1 MIVADFRSIMKKL
14 FLMGAVASLGLLASC
29 SSDDDLSTGGNGK
42 DGLQQI
48 KIGMGVQANVATRG
62 TGTVGAVGAENN
74 TWAKQTVNV
83 YMLNKGTLDLAKF
96 GEDPIY
102 ENTVLTTPAD
112 NASGIATELVEGVPQ
127 YKYYPTTKTAFD
139 FWGYRLDDA
148 DATTAADQE
157 GSATAAAIKSNKFVP
172 YTSGDSL
179 LIGFNIDGT
188 QDIMAGKAV
197 PTEEE
202 IAKCGGEDNIYSAFA
217 ARRDV
222 QPNIKFEHLLSRLNF
237 QVLAGAES
245 TTDANTGVK
254 VTGITVK
261 SKATGKLVIA
271 YKGAETTF
279 ANVSDQLIVDKYAD
293 EVKEAALYKDLVVKQ
308 RAASSTSLT
317 DNLVDLDPV
326 TPKWNNGMAMAT
338 QVGEAL
344 LAIPADKYEITIN
357 LKQKVQ
363 VKGDKGHPTDPDDF
377 QEKEY
382 TYTAD
387 LKNTVNPEKGF
398 EPGYSYNVT
407 ITVYGLS
414 EIQITTTLIPWK
426 DGGNIEMN
434 PEDETFGATTTNNAY
449 EWAEIADPTT
459 TGATVEPT
467 TYATVEAL
475 KAAVAANASN
485 SGKIYKVGSTETD
498 WTYYQCKVKV
508 VTPAPTVKYEFDTYE
523 FQEGDVVEA
532 GEFADLDAL
541 KDAVTADDTTEGKIY
556 KVGTSEPYSYYKV
569 TKHVTGA

>member
-1 MIVADFRSIMKKL
+1 
-14 FLMGAVASLGLLASC
+14 MGAVASLGLLASC

-83 YMLNKGTLDLAKF
+83 YMLNKGTLDVAMF
-96 GEDPIY
+96 GTDPIY
-102 ENTVLTTPAD
+102 ENTVLTTPTD
-112 NASGIATELVEGVPQ
+112 NASGIASELDEHGVAQ

-148 DATTAADQE
+148 DVTAAGDQD
-157 GSATAAAIKSNKFVP
+157 GSATAAAIKSGKFVP
-172 YTSGDSL
+172 YTSEDSL
-179 LIGFNIDGT
+179 LIGFQIDGT

-202 IAKCGGEDNIYSAFA
+202 MNKCGGEENIYSAFA

-271 YKGAETTF
+271 YKGAAAFE
-279 ANVSDQLIVDKYAD
+279 NVSDQLIVDKY
-293 EVKEAALYKDLVVKQ
+293 ENPETEAALYKDLVVKQ
-308 RAASSTSLT
+308 RTDGAPLT

-326 TPKWNNGMAMAT
+326 TPKWNNGMALAT

-344 LAIPADKYEITIN
+344 LAIPADKYDITIN
-357 LKQKVQ
+357 LQQKVQ
-363 VKGDKGHPTDPDDF
+363 VKGDKNSPVDPDDF
-377 QEKEY
+377 QTKDY
-382 TYTAD
+382 TYTAE
-387 LKNTVNPEKGF
+387 LKNTVNPDKGF

-414 EIQITTTLIPWK
+414 EIKITTTLIPWK

-449 EWAEIADPTT
+449 EWALLDAEP

-485 SGKIYKVGSTETD
+485 SGKIYKVGTTETS
-498 WTYYQCKVKV
+498 WTYYQCKVKTT
-508 VTPAPTVKYEFDTYE
+508 TPAPTVTFEFDTYT
-523 FQEGDVVEA
+523 FQEGVDTAEEPA
-532 GEFADLDAL
+532 YDTLELL
-541 KDAVTADDTTEGKIY
+541 KAAVTADDSTEGKIY
-556 KVGTSEPYSYYKV
+556 KVGSSEPYTYYKV
-569 TKHVTGA
+569 TKHTSGE

>member
-1 MIVADFRSIMKKL
+1 MKKL

-74 TWAKQTVNV
+74 KWAKQTVNV

-96 GEDPIY
+96 GDDPIY
-102 ENTVLTTPAD
+102 DNTVLTTPAD
-112 NASGIATELVEGVPQ
+112 NASGIASELDEHGVAQ

-148 DATTAADQE
+148 NKATGIEDQAGTDSKVAVTSGE
-157 GSATAAAIKSNKFVP
+157 FVP
-172 YTSGDSL
+172 YISGDSL

-202 IAKCGGEDNIYSAFA
+202 INKCGGEENIYSAFA
-217 ARRDV
+217 ARREV

-245 TTDANTGVK
+245 TTDDNTGVK

-271 YKGAETTF
+271 YQGEATTF
-279 ANVSDQLIVDKYAD
+279 ANVSDQLIVDKDAD
-293 EVKEAALYKDLVVKQ
+293 AEKDAALLKELKVMQ
-308 RAASSTSLT
+308 RDASSTSLT
-317 DNLVDLDPV
+317 DNLVDLQPV
-326 TPKWNNGMAMAT
+326 TPKWNNGMALAT

-344 LAIPADKYEITIN
+344 LAIPANEYEITIN
-357 LKQKVQ
+357 LQQKVQ
-363 VKGDKGHPTDPDDF
+363 VKGDKSSPVDPDDF
-377 QEKEY
+377 KTKDY

-387 LKNTVNPEKGF
+387 LKNTVNPDKGF

-414 EIQITTTLIPWK
+414 EIKITTTLIPWK

-434 PEDETFGATTTNNAY
+434 PEDETFGATTANNAY
-449 EWAEIADPTT
+449 EWVALEGDPTL
-459 TGATVEPT
+459 TGATAETT
-467 TYATVEAL
+467 TYESLEAL

-485 SGKIYKVGSTETD
+485 SGKIYKVGSTETG

-508 VTPAPTVKYEFDTYE
+508 TTPAPTVKYEFDTYE

-541 KDAVTADDTTEGKIY
+541 KAAVTASETTEGKIY
-556 KVGTSEPYSYYKV
+556 KVGTSEPYTYYKV
-569 TKHVTGA
+569 TKHTSGE

>member
-1 MIVADFRSIMKKL
+1 
-14 FLMGAVASLGLLASC
+14 MGAVASLGLLASC

-62 TGTVGAVGAENN
+62 TGTVGAVGEKEN
-74 TWAKQTVNV
+74 TWANQTVNV
-83 YMLNKGTLDLAKF
+83 YMLNKGTLELAMF
-96 GEDPIY
+96 GDDPIY

-112 NASGIATELVEGVPQ
+112 NDSGIATELVDGAPQ

-148 DATTAADQE
+148 NDTIATDQD
-157 GSATAAAIKSNKFVP
+157 GSATAAAIKNNKFVP

-179 LIGFNIDGT
+179 LIGFKIDGT

-202 IAKCGGEDNIYSAFA
+202 ITKCGGEANIYSAFA

-237 QVLAGAES
+237 QVLDGKKTE
-245 TTDANTGVK
+245 TTDPDKAVK

-271 YKGAETTF
+271 YQGAETTF
-279 ANVSDQLIVDKYAD
+279 ENVSDQLIVDKDAD
-293 EVKEAALYKDLVVKQ
+293 SEKDAALLKELKVKQ
-308 RAASSTSLT
+308 RADRAPLT
-317 DNLVDLDPV
+317 QNLEDLAPV
-326 TPKWNNGMAMAT
+326 TPKWNNGMALAT

-344 LAIPADKYEITIN
+344 LAIPADKYDITIN
-357 LKQKVQ
+357 LQQKVQ
-363 VKGDKGHPTDPDDF
+363 VKGDKNSPVDPDDF
-377 QEKEY
+377 QTKDY
-382 TYTAD
+382 TYTAE
-387 LKNTVNPEKGF
+387 LKNTVNPDKGF

-414 EIQITTTLIPWK
+414 EIKITTTLIPWK

-449 EWAEIADPTT
+449 EWVALEGDPTL
-459 TGATVEPT
+459 TGATAETT
-467 TYATVEAL
+467 TYESLEAL

-485 SGKIYKVGSTETD
+485 SGKIYKVGSTETG
-498 WTYYQCKVKV
+498 WTYYQCKVKA
-508 VTPAPTVKYEFDTYE
+508 TTPAPAPTVTYEFDTYT
-523 FQEGDVVEA
+523 FQEGVDTAEEPA
-532 GEFADLDAL
+532 YDTLELL
-541 KDAVTADDTTEGKIY
+541 KAAVTADATTEGKIY
-556 KVGTSEPYSYYKV
+556 KVGTSDPYTYYKV
-569 TKHVTGA
+569 TKHTSGE

>member
-1 MIVADFRSIMKKL
+1 
-14 FLMGAVASLGLLASC
+14 MGAVASLGLLASC

-74 TWAKQTVNV
+74 KWANQTVNV
-83 YMLNKGTLDLAKF
+83 YMLNKGTLDLAMF
-96 GEDPIY
+96 GAEPIY
-102 ENTVLTTPAD
+102 KNTVLTTPAD
-112 NASGIATELVEGVPQ
+112 NASGIASELDEHGVAQ

-148 DATTAADQE
+148 NDTTATDQE
-157 GSATAAAIKSNKFVP
+157 GSATAAAIENNKFVP
-172 YTSGDSL
+172 YLSGDSL
-179 LIGFNIDGT
+179 LIGFKIDGT

-202 IAKCGGEDNIYSAFA
+202 IAKCGGVHNIYSAFA
-217 ARRDV
+217 ARREV

-237 QVLAGAES
+237 QVLDGKKTEP
-245 TTDANTGVK
+245 TDEDKAVK

-279 ANVSDQLIVDKYAD
+279 ENVSDQLIVDKDAD
-293 EVKEAALYKDLVVKQ
+293 SKKDAALLKELKVMK
-308 RAASSTSLT
+308 RADGAALT
-317 DNLVDLDPV
+317 DKLVDLTPV
-326 TPKWNNGMAMAT
+326 TPKWNNGMALAT

-344 LAIPADKYEITIN
+344 LAIPADKYDITIN
-357 LKQKVQ
+357 LQQKVQ
-363 VKGDKGHPTDPDDF
+363 VKGDKNSPIDPDDF
-377 QEKEY
+377 QIKDY
-382 TYTAD
+382 TYTAE
-387 LKNTVNPEKGF
+387 LTNTVNPGQGF
-398 EPGYSYNVT
+398 KPGYSYNVT

-434 PEDETFGATTTNNAY
+434 PEDETFGETTANNAY
-449 EWAEIADPTT
+449 EWAEIADPTGT
-459 TGATVEPT
+459 LGVQVEKT
-467 TYATVEAL
+467 TYATVEDL

-485 SGKIYKVGSTETD
+485 SGKIYKVGSEGS
-498 WTYYQCKVKV
+498 WKYYQCKVQV
-508 VTPAPTVKYEFDTYE
+508 VTPAPTPTVTFELTDYTAS
-523 FQEGDVVEA
+523 FQEA
-532 GEFADLDAL
+532 
-541 KDAVTADDTTEGKIY
+541 DAVAGQYADFTELENAGVATAENEGNIY
-556 KVGTSEPYSYYKV
+556 QVGTSAPYTYYRV
-569 TKHVTGA
+569 TKHTSGE

>member
-1 MIVADFRSIMKKL
+1 
-14 FLMGAVASLGLLASC
+14 MGAVASLGLLASC

-62 TGTVGAVGAENN
+62 TGTVGAVGEKEN
-74 TWAKQTVNV
+74 TWANQTVNV
-83 YMLNKGTLDLAKF
+83 YMLNKGTLELAKF

-102 ENTVLTTPAD
+102 NNTVLTTPD
-112 NASGIATELVEGVPQ
+112 GNASGIATELDKDGVAQ

-148 DATTAADQE
+148 NDTTATDQD
-157 GSATAAAIKSNKFVP
+157 GSATAAAIKNNKFVP

-179 LIGFNIDGT
+179 LIGFKIDGT

-197 PTEEE
+197 PTEDE
-202 IAKCGGEDNIYSAFA
+202 IIKCGGKDNIYSAFA

-237 QVLAGAES
+237 QVLDGKKTE
-245 TTDANTGVK
+245 TTDKDKAVK

-271 YKGAETTF
+271 YQGEVTTF
-279 ANVSDQLIVDKYAD
+279 ANVSDQLIVDKDAD
-293 EVKEAALYKDLVVKQ
+293 SEKDAALLKELKVMQ
-308 RAASSTSLT
+308 RDGSNLNA
-317 DNLVDLDPV
+317 NLVALQPV

-344 LAIPADKYEITIN
+344 LAIPAKKYEITIN
-357 LKQKVQ
+357 LEQKVQ
-363 VKGDKGHPTDPDDF
+363 VKGDKDHPTPDDY
-377 QEKEY
+377 QIKKY

-387 LKNTVNPEKGF
+387 LKNTVNQEKGF

-414 EIQITTTLIPWK
+414 EIVITTTLIPWK

-434 PEDETFGATTTNNAY
+434 PEDETFGETTTNNAY
-449 EWAEIADPTT
+449 EWVKLEGDPTL
-459 TGATVEPT
+459 TGATAETT
-467 TYATVEAL
+467 TYESFEAL
-475 KAAVAANASN
+475 NAAVAANASN
-485 SGKIYKVGSTETD
+485 SGKIYMVGTGEPYE
-498 WTYYQCKVKV
+498 YYQCKVKV
-508 VTPAPTVKYEFDTYE
+508 VTPAPTPTVTYE
-523 FQEGDVVEA
+523 LTDYTASYNEEDIAGTYTNISELEEA
-532 GEFADLDAL
+532 GVAKEENVD
-541 KDAVTADDTTEGKIY
+541 KIY
-556 KVGTSEPYSYYKV
+556 KVGTEESGYTYFKV
-569 TKHVTGA
+569 TKHTSGE

>member
-1 MIVADFRSIMKKL
+1 MKKL

-96 GEDPIY
+96 GDDPIY

-112 NASGIATELVEGVPQ
+112 NASGIASELVGGVPQ

-148 DATTAADQE
+148 DVTAAGDQD
-157 GSATAAAIKSNKFVP
+157 GSATAAAIKSGKFVP
-172 YTSGDSL
+172 YTSEDSL
-179 LIGFNIDGT
+179 LIGFQIDGT

-202 IAKCGGEDNIYSAFA
+202 MNKCGGEENIYSAFA

-271 YKGAETTF
+271 YKGAAAFE
-279 ANVSDQLIVDKYAD
+279 NVSDQLIVDKY
-293 EVKEAALYKDLVVKQ
+293 ENPETEAALYKDLVVKQ
-308 RAASSTSLT
+308 RTDGAPLT

-326 TPKWNNGMAMAT
+326 TPKWNNGMALAT

-344 LAIPADKYEITIN
+344 LAIPADKYDITIN
-357 LKQKVQ
+357 LQQKVQ
-363 VKGDKGHPTDPDDF
+363 VKGDKNSPVDPDDF
-377 QEKEY
+377 QTKDY
-382 TYTAD
+382 TYTAE
-387 LKNTVNPEKGF
+387 LKNTVNPDKGF

-414 EIQITTTLIPWK
+414 EIKITTTLIPWK

-449 EWAEIADPTT
+449 EWALLDAEP

-485 SGKIYKVGSTETD
+485 SGKIYKVGTTETS
-498 WTYYQCKVKV
+498 WTYYQCKVKTT
-508 VTPAPTVKYEFDTYE
+508 TPAPTVTFEFDTYT
-523 FQEGDVVEA
+523 FQEGVDTAEEPA
-532 GEFADLDAL
+532 YDTLELL
-541 KDAVTADDTTEGKIY
+541 KAAVTADDSTEGKIY
-556 KVGTSEPYSYYKV
+556 KVGTSEPYTYYKV
-569 TKHVTGA
+569 TKHTSGE

>member
-1 MIVADFRSIMKKL
+1 MKKL

-74 TWAKQTVNV
+74 TWAKQAVNV

-112 NASGIATELVEGVPQ
+112 NASGIASELDENGVAQ
-127 YKYYPTTKTAFD
+127 YKYYPTTNTAFD

-148 DATTAADQE
+148 NKATGIEDQE
-157 GSATAAAIKSNKFVP
+157 GTDSKVAVTSGQFVP

-179 LIGFNIDGT
+179 LIGFKIDGT

-202 IAKCGGEDNIYSAFA
+202 ITKCGGENNIYSAFA
-217 ARRDV
+217 ARREV

-237 QVLAGAES
+237 QVLDGKKTE
-245 TTDANTGVK
+245 TTDPDKAVK

-271 YKGAETTF
+271 YKGAAAFE
-279 ANVSDQLIVDKYAD
+279 NVSDQLIVDKDAD
-293 EVKEAALYKDLVVKQ
+293 TEKDAALLKELKVMQ
-308 RAASSTSLT
+308 RDASSTSLT
-317 DNLVDLDPV
+317 DNLVDLQPV
-326 TPKWNNGMAMAT
+326 TPKWNNGMALAT

-344 LAIPADKYEITIN
+344 LAIPANEYEITIN

-363 VKGDKGHPTDPDDF
+363 VKGDKLNPQEGDF
-377 QEKEY
+377 EEKPY

-414 EIQITTTLIPWK
+414 EIVITTTLTPWK

-434 PEDETFGATTTNNAY
+434 PEDETFGATTANNAY
-449 EWAEIADPTT
+449 EWAALEGDPTT
-459 TGATVEPT
+459 SATVEAT
-467 TYATVEAL
+467 TYESLEAL

-485 SGKIYKVGSTETD
+485 SGKIYKVGSTETG
-498 WTYYQCKVKV
+498 WTYYQCKVKAT
-508 VTPAPTVKYEFDTYE
+508 TPAPTPTVTFEFDTYT
-523 FQEGDVVEA
+523 FQEGVDTAEEPA
-532 GEFADLDAL
+532 YDTLELL
-541 KDAVTADDTTEGKIY
+541 KAAVTPSETTEGKIY

>member
-1 MIVADFRSIMKKL
+1 
-14 FLMGAVASLGLLASC
+14 MGAVASLGLLASC

-62 TGTVGAVGAENN
+62 TGTVGAVGEKEN

-112 NASGIATELVEGVPQ
+112 NASGIATELVENVPQ

-148 DATTAADQE
+148 NDTTAANQE

-179 LIGFNIDGT
+179 LIGFKIDGT

-202 IAKCGGEDNIYSAFA
+202 IAKCGGEENIYSAFA

-237 QVLAGAES
+237 QVLDGKKNE
-245 TTDANTGVK
+245 TTDPDKAVK

-271 YKGAETTF
+271 YQGAETTF
-279 ANVSDQLIVDKYAD
+279 ANVSDQLIVDKDAD
-293 EVKEAALYKDLVVKQ
+293 AEKDAALLKELKVMK
-308 RAASSTSLT
+308 RADAAALT
-317 DNLVDLDPV
+317 DKLVDLTPV
-326 TPKWNNGMAMAT
+326 TPAWNNGMPMAT

-344 LAIPADKYEITIN
+344 LAIPANEYKITIN
-357 LKQKVQ
+357 LEQKVQ
-363 VKGDKGHPTDPDDF
+363 VKGDKSTPQEGDF
-377 QEKEY
+377 EVKPY

-414 EIQITTTLIPWK
+414 EIQITTTLTPWK

-434 PEDETFGATTTNNAY
+434 PEDETFGATTANNAY
-449 EWAEIADPTT
+449 EWAEIADPTGT
-459 TGATVEPT
+459 LGVKVEETP
-467 TYATVEAL
+467 YATVEAL

-485 SGKIYKVGSTETD
+485 SGKIYKVGSDAT
-498 WTYYQCKVKV
+498 WTYYQCKVKAT
-508 VTPAPTVKYEFDTYE
+508 TPAPAPTFTFEEYTLQATDTPETDEFT
-523 FQEGDVVEA
+523 
-532 GEFADLDAL
+532 DLDQLNASG
-541 KDAVTADDTTEGKIY
+541 KNVEENEGKIY
-556 KVGTSEPYSYYKV
+556 KVGTSDPYTYYIVKKQV
-569 TKHVTGA
+569 GA

>member
-1 MIVADFRSIMKKL
+1 MKKL

-42 DGLQQI
+42 DGLQKI

-62 TGTVGAVGAENN
+62 TGTVGAVGEKEN

-83 YMLNKGTLDLAKF
+83 YMLNKGTLDLAMF
-96 GEDPIY
+96 GTTDPKPIY
-102 ENTVLTTPAD
+102 DNTVLTTPAD
-112 NASGIATELVEGVPQ
+112 NASGIASELDENGVAQ
-127 YKYYPTTKTAFD
+127 YKYYPTTNTAFD

-148 DATTAADQE
+148 NKATGIEDQE
-157 GSATAAAIKSNKFVP
+157 GTDSKVAVTSGQFVP

-179 LIGFNIDGT
+179 LIGFKIDGT

-202 IAKCGGEDNIYSAFA
+202 ITKCGGENNIYSAFA
-217 ARRDV
+217 ARREV

-237 QVLAGAES
+237 QVLDGKKTE
-245 TTDANTGVK
+245 TTDPDKAVK

-271 YKGAETTF
+271 YKGEAAFE
-279 ANVSDQLIVDKYAD
+279 NVSDQLIVDKDAD
-293 EVKEAALYKDLVVKQ
+293 TEKDAALLKELEVKQ
-308 RAASSTSLT
+308 RADGAPLT
-317 DNLVDLDPV
+317 QNLEALEPV

-363 VKGDKGHPTDPDDF
+363 VKGDKLNPQEGDF
-377 QEKEY
+377 EEKPY

-414 EIQITTTLIPWK
+414 EIVITTTLTPWK

-434 PEDETFGATTTNNAY
+434 PEDETFGATTANNAY
-449 EWAEIADPTT
+449 EWAEIADPT
-459 TGATVEPT
+459 GATVEPT
-467 TYATVEAL
+467 IEPITYASVEEL

-485 SGKIYKVGSTETD
+485 SGKIYKVGSEGS
-498 WTYYQCKVKV
+498 WKYYQCKVKV
-508 VTPAPTVKYEFDTYE
+508 VTPPAPAATYTFDEYT
-523 FQEGDVVEA
+523 FQEGDAVEA
-532 GEFADLDAL
+532 TYETKGELEA
-541 KDAVTADDTTEGKIY
+541 AVTANADTENKIY
-556 KVGTSEPYSYYKV
+556 KVGTSDPYTYYIVKKQV
-569 TKHVTGA
+569 GA

>member
-1 MIVADFRSIMKKL
+1 
-14 FLMGAVASLGLLASC
+14 MGAVASLGLLASC

-96 GEDPIY
+96 GDDPIY
-102 ENTVLTTPAD
+102 ENTVLTTPTD
-112 NASGIATELVEGVPQ
+112 NASGIATELVGGVAQ

-148 DATTAADQE
+148 DVTAE
-157 GSATAAAIKSNKFVP
+157 GDRDGSETAAAINSGKFVP

-179 LIGFNIDGT
+179 LIGFQIDGT

-202 IAKCGGEDNIYSAFA
+202 MNKCGGEENIYSAFA

-237 QVLAGAES
+237 QVLDGKKTE
-245 TTDANTGVK
+245 TTDPDKAVK

-271 YKGAETTF
+271 YQGEATTF
-279 ANVSDQLIVDKYAD
+279 ENVSDQLIVDKDAD
-293 EVKEAALYKDLVVKQ
+293 EVKDAALLKELEVKQ
-308 RAASSTSLT
+308 RADGAPLT
-317 DNLVDLDPV
+317 QNLEALVPV

-363 VKGDKGHPTDPDDF
+363 VKGDKNSPAEGDF
-377 QEKEY
+377 EEKPY

-387 LKNTVNPEKGF
+387 LKNTVNPDKGF

-449 EWAEIADPTT
+449 EWAEISVPTGTPGVDVET
-459 TGATVEPT
+459 TP
-467 TYATVEAL
+467 YATVEEL

-485 SGKIYKVGSTETD
+485 SGKIYKVGSEGS
-498 WTYYQCKVKV
+498 WTYYQCKVKA
-508 VTPAPTVKYEFDTYE
+508 TTPPAPAATYTFDEYSFQKGDAVEATYE
-523 FQEGDVVEA
+523 TKEELEA
-532 GEFADLDAL
+532 
-541 KDAVTADDTTEGKIY
+541 AVTANADTENKIY
-556 KVGTSEPYSYYKV
+556 KVGTTEPYTYYKV
-569 TKHVTGA
+569 TKHVAGA

>member
-1 MIVADFRSIMKKL
+1 MKKL

-42 DGLQQI
+42 DGLQKI

-62 TGTVGAVGAENN
+62 TGTVGAVGEKGN

-96 GEDPIY
+96 GTDPIY
-102 ENTVLTTPAD
+102 ENAVLTTPD
-112 NASGIATELVEGVPQ
+112 GNASGIATEFDGDGTTPL
-127 YKYYPTTKTAFD
+127 YKYYPTDKNAFD

-148 DATTAADQE
+148 NDTTATDQD
-157 GSATAAAIKSNKFVP
+157 GSATAAAIKNNKFVP

-179 LIGFNIDGT
+179 LIGFKIDGT

-202 IAKCGGEDNIYSAFA
+202 INKCGGETNIYSAYA

-271 YKGAETTF
+271 YKGAAAFE
-279 ANVSDQLIVDKYAD
+279 NVSDQLIVDKDAD
-293 EVKEAALYKDLVVKQ
+293 TEKDAALLKELEVKQ
-308 RAASSTSLT
+308 RADGAPLT
-317 DNLVDLDPV
+317 QNLEALEPV
-326 TPKWNNGMAMAT
+326 TPKWNNGMALAT

-363 VKGDKGHPTDPDDF
+363 VKGDKNHPNEATDF

-382 TYTAD
+382 KYVAG

-434 PEDETFGATTTNNAY
+434 PEDETFGATTANKAY
-449 EWAEIADPTT
+449 EWAALEGEPA
-459 TGATVEPT
+459 GATVEAT
-467 TYATVEAL
+467 TYESLEAL

-485 SGKIYKVGSTETD
+485 SGKIYKVGSD
-498 WTYYQCKVKV
+498 GSWTYYQCKVKA
-508 VTPAPTVKYEFDTYE
+508 TTPAPAPTVTFEFDTYT
-523 FQEGDVVEA
+523 FQEGVDTAEEPA
-532 GEFADLDAL
+532 YDTLELL
-541 KDAVTADDTTEGKIY
+541 KAAVTPSETTEGKIY
-556 KVGTSEPYSYYKV
+556 KVGTAPDFTYYKV
-569 TKHVTGA
+569 TKHTSGE

>member
-1 MIVADFRSIMKKL
+1 MKKL

-74 TWAKQTVNV
+74 KWAKQTVNV

-96 GEDPIY
+96 GDDPIY
-102 ENTVLTTPAD
+102 DNTVLTTPAD
-112 NASGIATELVEGVPQ
+112 NASGIASELDEHGVAQ

-148 DATTAADQE
+148 NKATGIEDQAGTDSKVAVTSGE
-157 GSATAAAIKSNKFVP
+157 FVP
-172 YTSGDSL
+172 YISGDSL
-179 LIGFNIDGT
+179 LIGFKIDGT

-202 IAKCGGEDNIYSAFA
+202 INKCGGEENIYSAFA

-245 TTDANTGVK
+245 TTDDNTGVK

-271 YKGAETTF
+271 YQGEATTF
-279 ANVSDQLIVDKYAD
+279 ANVSDQLIVDKDAD
-293 EVKEAALYKDLVVKQ
+293 AEKDAALLKELKVMQ
-308 RAASSTSLT
+308 RDASSTSLT
-317 DNLVDLDPV
+317 DNLVDLQPV
-326 TPKWNNGMAMAT
+326 TPKWNNGMALAT

-344 LAIPADKYEITIN
+344 LAIPANEYEITIN
-357 LKQKVQ
+357 LQQKVQ
-363 VKGDKGHPTDPDDF
+363 VKGDKSSPVDPDDF
-377 QEKEY
+377 KTKDY

-387 LKNTVNPEKGF
+387 LKNTVNPDKGF

-414 EIQITTTLIPWK
+414 EIKITTTLIPWK

-434 PEDETFGATTTNNAY
+434 PEDETFGATTANNAY
-449 EWAEIADPTT
+449 EWVALEGDPTL
-459 TGATVEPT
+459 TGATAETT
-467 TYATVEAL
+467 TYESLEAL

-485 SGKIYKVGSTETD
+485 SGKIYKVGSTETG

-508 VTPAPTVKYEFDTYE
+508 VTPPAPAATYTFDEYT
-523 FQEGDVVEA
+523 FQEGDAVEA
-532 GEFADLDAL
+532 TYGTKEELEG
-541 KDAVTADDTTEGKIY
+541 AVTANADTENKIY
-556 KVGTSEPYSYYKV
+556 KVGTDPDVKYYKV
-569 TKHVTGA
+569 TKHVAGA

>member
-1 MIVADFRSIMKKL
+1 
-14 FLMGAVASLGLLASC
+14 MGAVASLGLLASC

-74 TWAKQTVNV
+74 KWAGQAVNV

-112 NASGIATELVEGVPQ
+112 NASGIATELVENVPQ

-148 DATTAADQE
+148 DVTAAGNQD
-157 GSATAAAIKSNKFVP
+157 GSATAAAIKDNKFVP

-179 LIGFNIDGT
+179 LIGFQIDGT

-197 PTEEE
+197 PKQEE

-245 TTDANTGVK
+245 TTNTKTGVN

-271 YKGAETTF
+271 YQGEATTF
-279 ANVSDQLIVDKYAD
+279 ENVSDQLIVDKDAD
-293 EVKEAALYKDLVVKQ
+293 AEKDAALLKELKVMQRDGSNLNADLVALK
-308 RAASSTSLT
+308 
-317 DNLVDLDPV
+317 PV
-326 TPKWNNGMAMAT
+326 TPKWNNGMALAT

-357 LKQKVQ
+357 LKQRVQ
-363 VKGDKGHPTDPDDF
+363 VKGDKNSPNEETDF
-377 QEKEY
+377 QDKEY

-414 EIQITTTLIPWK
+414 EIKITTTLIPWK

-434 PEDETFGATTTNNAY
+434 PEDETFGATTANNAY
-449 EWAEIADPTT
+449 EWVKLDSEPA
-459 TGATVEPT
+459 GATFEPT
-467 TYATVEAL
+467 TYATVDDL

-485 SGKIYKVGSTETD
+485 SGKIYKVGTGEPYE
-498 WTYYQCKVKV
+498 YYQCKVKV
-508 VTPAPTVKYEFDTYE
+508 VTPAPTPTVTFELTDYTTSFNEESDAIAGTYTNFSE
-523 FQEGDVVEA
+523 LEEA
-532 GEFADLDAL
+532 GVAKEENVD
-541 KDAVTADDTTEGKIY
+541 KIY
-556 KVGTSEPYSYYKV
+556 KVGTVESGYTYYKV
-569 TKHVTGA
+569 TKKTSGE

>member
-1 MIVADFRSIMKKL
+1 
-14 FLMGAVASLGLLASC
+14 MGAVASLGLLASC

-96 GEDPIY
+96 GEVPIY

-112 NASGIATELVEGVPQ
+112 NASGIASELVGGVPQ

-148 DATTAADQE
+148 NDATGTADQE
-157 GSATAAAIKSNKFVP
+157 GTDSKVAVTSGKYVP

-179 LIGFNIDGT
+179 LIGFKIDGT

-202 IAKCGGEDNIYSAFA
+202 IAKCGGVDNIYSAFA

-271 YKGAETTF
+271 YQGEATTF
-279 ANVSDQLIVDKYAD
+279 ANVSDQLIVDKDAD
-293 EVKEAALYKDLVVKQ
+293 AEKDAALLKELKVMQ
-308 RAASSTSLT
+308 RDASSTSLT
-317 DNLVDLDPV
+317 DNLVDLQPV
-326 TPKWNNGMAMAT
+326 TPKWNNGMALAT

-344 LAIPADKYEITIN
+344 LAIPANEYEITIN
-357 LKQKVQ
+357 LQQKVQ

-377 QEKEY
+377 QTKDY

-387 LKNTVNPEKGF
+387 LKNTVNPDKGF

-434 PEDETFGATTTNNAY
+434 PEDETFGATTANNAY

-459 TGATVEPT
+459 SGATVELT

-485 SGKIYKVGSTETD
+485 SGKIYKVGSD
-498 WTYYQCKVKV
+498 GSWTYYQCKVKV
-508 VTPAPTVKYEFDTYE
+508 VTPPAPAATYTFDEYT
-523 FQEGDVVEA
+523 FQEGDAVEA
-532 GEFADLDAL
+532 TYETKGELEA
-541 KDAVTADDTTEGKIY
+541 AVTANADTENKIY
-556 KVGTSEPYSYYKV
+556 KVGTTEPYTYYKV
-569 TKHVTGA
+569 TKHVAGA

>member
-1 MIVADFRSIMKKL
+1 MKKL

-74 TWAKQTVNV
+74 KWAGQAVNV
-83 YMLNKGTLDLAKF
+83 YMLNKGTLDVAKF
-96 GEDPIY
+96 GEESIY
-102 ENTVLTTPAD
+102 ENTVLTTPD
-112 NASGIATELVEGVPQ
+112 GNASGIATEFDTDGTTPL

-148 DATTAADQE
+148 NITAAEDKE
-157 GSATAAAIKSNKFVP
+157 GSENAAAIKNNRFVP
-172 YTSGDSL
+172 YISGDSL

-197 PTEEE
+197 PKEEE
-202 IAKCGGEDNIYSAFA
+202 ITKCGGKDNIYSAFA

-237 QVLAGAES
+237 QVLDGKKTE
-245 TTDANTGVK
+245 TTDPDKAVQ

-279 ANVSDQLIVDKYAD
+279 ENVSDQLIVDKDAD
-293 EVKEAALYKDLVVKQ
+293 SEKDAALLKELKVMK
-308 RAASSTSLT
+308 RADGAALT
-317 DNLVDLDPV
+317 DKLVDLTPV

-363 VKGDKGHPTDPDDF
+363 VKGDKGTPQEGDF
-377 QEKEY
+377 EEKEY
-382 TYTAD
+382 TYEAD

-434 PEDETFGATTTNNAY
+434 PEDETFGEPTANNAY
-449 EWAEIADPTT
+449 EWAEIADPTGT
-459 TGATVEPT
+459 PSVKVEET
-467 TYATVEAL
+467 KYATVDDL

-485 SGKIYKVGSTETD
+485 SGKIYKVGSEGS
-498 WTYYQCKVKV
+498 WKYYQCKVKV
-508 VTPAPTVKYEFDTYE
+508 VTPAPTPTVTFELTDYTSSYNEESDVIAGTYE
-523 FQEGDVVEA
+523 NLTKLEEA
-532 GEFADLDAL
+532 GVAKEEN
-541 KDAVTADDTTEGKIY
+541 EGKIY
-556 KVGTSEPYSYYKV
+556 KVGTEESGYTYFKV
-569 TKHVTGA
+569 TKHTSGE

>member
-1 MIVADFRSIMKKL
+1 MKKL

-112 NASGIATELVEGVPQ
+112 NASGIASELVGGVPQ
-127 YKYYPTTKTAFD
+127 YKYYPTTNTAFD

-148 DATTAADQE
+148 NKATGIEDQE
-157 GSATAAAIKSNKFVP
+157 GTDSKVAVTSGQFVP

-179 LIGFNIDGT
+179 LIGFKIDGT
-188 QDIMAGKAV
+188 QDIMAGKAI

-202 IAKCGGEDNIYSAFA
+202 ITKCGGENNIYSAFA
-217 ARRDV
+217 ARREV

-237 QVLAGAES
+237 QVLDGKKTE
-245 TTDANTGVK
+245 TTDPDKAVK

-271 YKGAETTF
+271 YKGAAAFE
-279 ANVSDQLIVDKYAD
+279 NVSDQLIVDKDAD
-293 EVKEAALYKDLVVKQ
+293 TEKDAALLKELKVMQ
-308 RAASSTSLT
+308 RDASSTSLT
-317 DNLVDLDPV
+317 DNLVDLQPV
-326 TPKWNNGMAMAT
+326 TPKWNNGMALAT

-344 LAIPADKYEITIN
+344 LAIPANEYEITIN

-363 VKGDKGHPTDPDDF
+363 VKGDKLNPQEGDF
-377 QEKEY
+377 EEKPY

-414 EIQITTTLIPWK
+414 EIVITTTLTPWK

-434 PEDETFGATTTNNAY
+434 PEDETFGATTANNAY
-449 EWAEIADPTT
+449 EWAALEGDPTT
-459 TGATVEPT
+459 SATVEAT
-467 TYATVEAL
+467 TYESLEAL

-485 SGKIYKVGSTETD
+485 SGKIYKVGSTETG

-508 VTPAPTVKYEFDTYE
+508 TTPAPTVIYEFDTYE

-541 KDAVTADDTTEGKIY
+541 KAAVTASETTEGKIY

>member
-1 MIVADFRSIMKKL
+1 
-14 FLMGAVASLGLLASC
+14 MGAVASLGLLASC

-74 TWAKQTVNV
+74 KWAGQAVNV

-102 ENTVLTTPAD
+102 ENTVLTTPTGND
-112 NASGIATELVEGVPQ
+112 SGIATEFVNEVPQ

-148 DATTAADQE
+148 NDTTATDQE
-157 GSATAAAIKSNKFVP
+157 GSATAAAIENNEFVP
-172 YTSGDSL
+172 YISGDSL
-179 LIGFNIDGT
+179 LIGFKIDGT

-202 IAKCGGEDNIYSAFA
+202 ITKCEGEDNIYSAFA

-237 QVLAGAES
+237 QVLDGKKIE
-245 TTDANTGVK
+245 TTDPDKAVK

-271 YKGAETTF
+271 YQGEATTF
-279 ANVSDQLIVDKYAD
+279 ANVSDQLIVDKDAD
-293 EVKEAALYKDLVVKQ
+293 SEKDAALLKELKVMQRNGSNLNADLVALQ
-308 RAASSTSLT
+308 
-317 DNLVDLDPV
+317 PV
-326 TPKWNNGMAMAT
+326 TPKWNNGTAMAT

-344 LAIPADKYEITIN
+344 LAIPAKKYEITIN
-357 LKQKVQ
+357 LEQNVQ
-363 VKGDKGHPTDPDDF
+363 VTGDKDHPTPDDY
-377 QEKEY
+377 QIKKY

-414 EIQITTTLIPWK
+414 EIVITTTLIPWK

-434 PEDETFGATTTNNAY
+434 PEDETFGATTANNTY
-449 EWAEIADPTT
+449 EWVKLEGDPTL
-459 TGATVEPT
+459 TGATAEKT
-467 TYATVEAL
+467 TYESFEAL

-485 SGKIYKVGSTETD
+485 SGKIYKVGTGDPYE
-498 WTYYQCKVKV
+498 YYQCKVKV
-508 VTPAPTVKYEFDTYE
+508 VTPAPTPTVTFELTDYTSSYNEEDIAGTYPDLPKLE
-523 FQEGDVVEA
+523 EA
-532 GEFADLDAL
+532 GVA
-541 KDAVTADDTTEGKIY
+541 TAENEGKIY
-556 KVGTSEPYSYYKV
+556 KVGSEESGYTYFKV
-569 TKHVTGA
+569 TKHTSGE

>member
-1 MIVADFRSIMKKL
+1 MKKL
-14 FLMGAVASLGLLASC
+14 FLMRAVASLGLLASC

-42 DGLQQI
+42 DGLQKI

-62 TGTVGAVGAENN
+62 TGTVGAVGEKEN

-112 NASGIATELVEGVPQ
+112 NASGIATELVGGVAQ

-148 DATTAADQE
+148 DVTAAAEQE
-157 GSATAAAIKSNKFVP
+157 GSENAAAIKGNKFVP

-217 ARRDV
+217 ARREV

-237 QVLAGAES
+237 QVLDGKKTE
-245 TTDANTGVK
+245 TTDPDKAVK

-271 YKGAETTF
+271 YKGAAAFE
-279 ANVSDQLIVDKYAD
+279 NVSDQLIVDKDAD
-293 EVKEAALYKDLVVKQ
+293 TEKDAALLKELEVKQ
-308 RAASSTSLT
+308 RADGAPLT
-317 DNLVDLDPV
+317 QNLEALEPV
-326 TPKWNNGMAMAT
+326 TPAWNNGMAMAT

-363 VKGDKGHPTDPDDF
+363 VKGDKLNPQDGDF
-377 QEKEY
+377 EEKPY

-414 EIQITTTLIPWK
+414 EIVITTTLTPWK

-434 PEDETFGATTTNNAY
+434 PEDETFGATTANKAY
-449 EWAEIADPTT
+449 EWAEIADPSSTP
-459 TGATVEPT
+459 GVKVEET
-467 TYATVEAL
+467 TYATVDDL

-485 SGKIYKVGSTETD
+485 SGKIYKVGSD
-498 WTYYQCKVKV
+498 GSWTYYQCKVKAT
-508 VTPAPTVKYEFDTYE
+508 TPAPTPTVTFEFDTYT
-523 FQEGDVVEA
+523 FQEGVDTAEEPA
-532 GEFADLDAL
+532 YDTLELL
-541 KDAVTADDTTEGKIY
+541 KAAVTPSETTEGKIY
-556 KVGTSEPYSYYKV
+556 KVGTAPDFTYYKV
-569 TKHVTGA
+569 TKHTSGE

>member
-1 MIVADFRSIMKKL
+1 
-14 FLMGAVASLGLLASC
+14 MGAVASLGLLASC

-74 TWAKQTVNV
+74 KWAGQAVNV

-102 ENTVLTTPAD
+102 ENTVLTTPTD
-112 NASGIATELVEGVPQ
+112 NASGIATEFVNNVPQ

-148 DATTAADQE
+148 IDTTATNQE
-157 GSATAAAIKSNKFVP
+157 GSATAAAIENNKFVP
-172 YTSGDSL
+172 YRSGDSL
-179 LIGFNIDGT
+179 LIGFKIDGT

-197 PTEEE
+197 PTEED
-202 IAKCGGEDNIYSAFA
+202 IKNCGGENNIYSAFA

-237 QVLAGAES
+237 QVLDGKKTETKDPDKA
-245 TTDANTGVK
+245 VQ

-271 YKGAETTF
+271 YMGAAAF
-279 ANVSDQLIVDKYAD
+279 KNVSDQLIVDSDAVAEKDSALL
-293 EVKEAALYKDLVVKQ
+293 KELKVMQ
-308 RAASSTSLT
+308 RASASSPLT
-317 DNLVDLDPV
+317 EKLVELQPV

-357 LKQKVQ
+357 LEQKVQ
-363 VKGDKGHPTDPDDF
+363 VKGDKDHPTPDDY
-377 QEKEY
+377 QPKKY
-382 TYTAD
+382 TYTAE
-387 LKNTVNPEKGF
+387 LKNTVNQEKGF

-414 EIQITTTLIPWK
+414 EIQIKTTLIPWK

-434 PEDETFGATTTNNAY
+434 PEDETFGETTANNAY
-449 EWAEIADPTT
+449 EWAEIADPTST
-459 TGATVEPT
+459 PSVKVEET
-467 TYATVEAL
+467 TYATVDDL

-485 SGKIYKVGSTETD
+485 SGKIYKVGSEGS
-498 WTYYQCKVKV
+498 WTYYQCKVKAT
-508 VTPAPTVKYEFDTYE
+508 TPPAQAATYTFDEYT
-523 FQEGDVVEA
+523 FQEGDAVEA
-532 GEFADLDAL
+532 TYGTKKELEDT
-541 KDAVTADDTTEGKIY
+541 VTANADTENKIY
-556 KVGTSEPYSYYKV
+556 KVGTDPDVKYYKV
-569 TKHVTGA
+569 TKHVAGA

>member
-1 MIVADFRSIMKKL
+1 
-14 FLMGAVASLGLLASC
+14 MGAVASLGLLASC

-83 YMLNKGTLDLAKF
+83 YMLNKGTLDVAMF
-96 GEDPIY
+96 GTDPIY
-102 ENTVLTTPAD
+102 ENTVLTTPTD
-112 NASGIATELVEGVPQ
+112 NASGIASELDEHGVAQ

-148 DATTAADQE
+148 DVTAEGDQD
-157 GSATAAAIKSNKFVP
+157 GSATAAAIKSGKFVP
-172 YTSGDSL
+172 YTSEDSL
-179 LIGFNIDGT
+179 LIGFQIDGT

-202 IAKCGGEDNIYSAFA
+202 MNKCGGEENIYSAFA

-271 YKGAETTF
+271 YKGAAAFE
-279 ANVSDQLIVDKYAD
+279 NVSDQLIVDKY
-293 EVKEAALYKDLVVKQ
+293 EKPETEAALYKDLVVKQ
-308 RAASSTSLT
+308 RTDGAPLT

-326 TPKWNNGMAMAT
+326 TPKWNNGMALAT

-344 LAIPADKYEITIN
+344 LAIPADKYDITIN
-357 LKQKVQ
+357 LQQKVQ
-363 VKGDKGHPTDPDDF
+363 VKGDKNSPVDPDDF
-377 QEKEY
+377 QTKDY
-382 TYTAD
+382 TYTAE
-387 LKNTVNPEKGF
+387 LKNTVNPDKGF

-414 EIQITTTLIPWK
+414 EIKITTTLIPWK

-449 EWAEIADPTT
+449 EWALLEAEP

-467 TYATVEAL
+467 TYATVDDL

-485 SGKIYKVGSTETD
+485 SGKIYKVGSEGS
-498 WTYYQCKVKV
+498 WTYYQCKVKA
-508 VTPAPTVKYEFDTYE
+508 TTPPAPAATYTFDEYS
-523 FQEGDVVEA
+523 FQEGDAVEA
-532 GEFADLDAL
+532 TYETKEELEA
-541 KDAVTADDTTEGKIY
+541 AVTANADTENKIY
-556 KVGTSEPYSYYKV
+556 KVGTTEPYTYYKV
-569 TKHVTGA
+569 TKHVAGA

>member
-1 MIVADFRSIMKKL
+1 MKKL

-74 TWAKQTVNV
+74 KWAGQAVNV

-102 ENTVLTTPAD
+102 ENTVLTTPTD
-112 NASGIATELVEGVPQ
+112 NASGIATEFVNDVPQ

-148 DATTAADQE
+148 NKATGIEDQAGTDSKVAVKNGE
-157 GSATAAAIKSNKFVP
+157 FVP
-172 YTSGDSL
+172 YISRDSL
-179 LIGFNIDGT
+179 LIGFKIDGT

-197 PTEEE
+197 PTEVD
-202 IAKCGGEDNIYSAFA
+202 ITKCGGEDNIYSAFA

-237 QVLAGAES
+237 QVLDGKKTE
-245 TTDANTGVK
+245 TTDEDKAVK

-279 ANVSDQLIVDKYAD
+279 ENVSDQLIVDKDAD
-293 EVKEAALYKDLVVKQ
+293 SEKDAALLKDLKVMQ
-308 RAASSTSLT
+308 RDGS
-317 DNLVDLDPV
+317 NLNADLVALQPV
-326 TPKWNNGMAMAT
+326 TPKWNNGTAMAT

-357 LKQKVQ
+357 LKQRVQ
-363 VKGDKGHPTDPDDF
+363 VKGDKKNPNEETDF
-377 QEKEY
+377 QDKEY

-414 EIQITTTLIPWK
+414 EIVITTTLIPWK

-434 PEDETFGATTTNNAY
+434 PEDETFGETTTNNAY
-449 EWAEIADPTT
+449 EWVKLEGDPTL
-459 TGATVEPT
+459 TGATAET
-467 TYATVEAL
+467 TKYESFEAL

-485 SGKIYKVGSTETD
+485 SGKIYKVGTGDPYE
-498 WTYYQCKVKV
+498 YYQCKVKV
-508 VTPAPTVKYEFDTYE
+508 VTPAPTPTVTFELTDYTSSYNEEDIAGTYTNFSE
-523 FQEGDVVEA
+523 LEEA
-532 GEFADLDAL
+532 GVAKEENVD
-541 KDAVTADDTTEGKIY
+541 KIY
-556 KVGTSEPYSYYKV
+556 KVGTVESGYTYYKV
-569 TKHVTGA
+569 TKKTSGE

>member
-1 MIVADFRSIMKKL
+1 
-14 FLMGAVASLGLLASC
+14 MGAVASLGLLASC

-74 TWAKQTVNV
+74 KWAGQAVNV

-96 GEDPIY
+96 GGDPIY
-102 ENTVLTTPAD
+102 ENTVLTTPTD
-112 NASGIATELVEGVPQ
+112 NASGIATEFVNDVPQ

-148 DATTAADQE
+148 NDTTATNQK
-157 GSATAAAIKSNKFVP
+157 GSATAAAIENNKFVP
-172 YTSGDSL
+172 YTNADSL
-179 LIGFNIDGT
+179 LIGFKIDGT

-202 IAKCGGEDNIYSAFA
+202 ITKCGGEDNIYSAFA

-237 QVLAGAES
+237 QVLDGKKTE
-245 TTDANTGVK
+245 TTDEDKAVK

-279 ANVSDQLIVDKYAD
+279 ANVSDQLIVDKDAD
-293 EVKEAALYKDLVVKQ
+293 SEKDAALLKELKVMQRDGGNLNADLVALQ
-308 RAASSTSLT
+308 
-317 DNLVDLDPV
+317 PV

-344 LAIPADKYEITIN
+344 LAIPAKKYEITIN
-357 LKQKVQ
+357 LKQRVQ
-363 VKGDKGHPTDPDDF
+363 VKGDKNSPNEETDF
-377 QEKEY
+377 QDKEY

-414 EIQITTTLIPWK
+414 EIQIKTTLIPWK

-434 PEDETFGATTTNNAY
+434 PEDETFGETTANNAY
-449 EWAEIADPTT
+449 EWAEIADPTST
-459 TGATVEPT
+459 PSVKVEET
-467 TYATVEAL
+467 TYATVDDL

-485 SGKIYKVGSTETD
+485 SGKIYKVGSEGS
-498 WTYYQCKVKV
+498 WKYYQCKVKA
-508 VTPAPTVKYEFDTYE
+508 TTPPAPAATYTFDEYT
-523 FQEGDVVEA
+523 FQEGDAVEA
-532 GEFADLDAL
+532 TYGTKKELEDT
-541 KDAVTADDTTEGKIY
+541 VTANADTENKIY
-556 KVGTSEPYSYYKV
+556 KVGTDPDVKYYKV
-569 TKHVTGA
+569 TKHVAGA

>member
-1 MIVADFRSIMKKL
+1 
-14 FLMGAVASLGLLASC
+14 MGAVASLGLLASC

-74 TWAKQTVNV
+74 KWAGQAVNV

-102 ENTVLTTPAD
+102 DNTVLTTP
-112 NASGIATELVEGVPQ
+112 NGNVSGIATELVNGVAQ

-148 DATTAADQE
+148 NDTTATDQE
-157 GSATAAAIKSNKFVP
+157 GSATAAAIENNKFVP
-172 YTSGDSL
+172 YISGDSL
-179 LIGFNIDGT
+179 LIGFKIDGT

-197 PTEEE
+197 PTEKE
-202 IAKCGGEDNIYSAFA
+202 IEKCGGEDNIYSAFA
-217 ARRDV
+217 ARREV

-237 QVLAGAES
+237 QVLDGKKTE
-245 TTDANTGVK
+245 TTDPDKAVK

-271 YKGAETTF
+271 YQGEATTF
-279 ANVSDQLIVDKYAD
+279 ANVSDQLIVDKDAD
-293 EVKEAALYKDLVVKQ
+293 SEKDAALLKELKVMQRDGSNLNADLVALQ
-308 RAASSTSLT
+308 
-317 DNLVDLDPV
+317 PV
-326 TPKWNNGMAMAT
+326 TPKWNNGTAMAT

-357 LKQKVQ
+357 LEQEVQ
-363 VKGDKGHPTDPDDF
+363 VTGDKDHPTPGDF
-377 QEKEY
+377 QTKKY
-382 TYTAD
+382 TYNAD
-387 LKNTVNPEKGF
+387 LKNTVNQEKGF

-434 PEDETFGATTTNNAY
+434 PEDETFGEPTTNNTY
-449 EWAEIADPTT
+449 EWAKIADPTGT
-459 TGATVEPT
+459 PSVKVEET
-467 TYATVEAL
+467 KYATVDDL

-485 SGKIYKVGSTETD
+485 SGKIYMVGTGEPYE
-498 WTYYQCKVKV
+498 YYQCKVKV
-508 VTPAPTVKYEFDTYE
+508 VTPAPTPTVTFELTDYTSSYNEESDVIAGTYE
-523 FQEGDVVEA
+523 NLTKLEEA
-532 GEFADLDAL
+532 GVAKEEN
-541 KDAVTADDTTEGKIY
+541 EGKIY
-556 KVGTSEPYSYYKV
+556 KVGTEESGYTYFKV
-569 TKHVTGA
+569 TKHTSGE

>member
-1 MIVADFRSIMKKL
+1 MKKL

-62 TGTVGAVGAENN
+62 TGTVGAVGEKEN

-112 NASGIATELVEGVPQ
+112 NASGIATELVGGVAQ

-148 DATTAADQE
+148 DVTAAEDRD

-179 LIGFNIDGT
+179 LIGFKIDGT

-202 IAKCGGEDNIYSAFA
+202 IAKCGSEDNIYSAFA

-271 YKGAETTF
+271 YKGEAAFE
-279 ANVSDQLIVDKYAD
+279 NVSNQLIVDKYAD
-293 EVKEAALYKDLVVKQ
+293 EVKEATLYKDLVVKQ
-308 RAASSTSLT
+308 RGATAALT
-317 DNLVDLDPV
+317 ENLVDLEPV

-363 VKGDKGHPTDPDDF
+363 VKGDKNHPTDPDDF

-434 PEDETFGATTTNNAY
+434 PEDETFGATTANKAY
-449 EWAEIADPTT
+449 EWAALEGDPTT

-467 TYATVEAL
+467 TYATVEDL

-485 SGKIYKVGSTETD
+485 SGKIYKVGSTETG
-498 WTYYQCKVKV
+498 WTYYQCKVKAT
-508 VTPAPTVKYEFDTYE
+508 TPAPTPTVTFEFDTYT
-523 FQEGDVVEA
+523 FQEGVDTAEEPA
-532 GEFADLDAL
+532 YDTLELL
-541 KDAVTADDTTEGKIY
+541 KAAVTADATTEGKIY
-556 KVGTSEPYSYYKV
+556 KVGTSEPYTYYKV
-569 TKHVTGA
+569 TKHTSGE

>member
-1 MIVADFRSIMKKL
+1 MKKL

-74 TWAKQTVNV
+74 KWANQTVNV

-96 GEDPIY
+96 GEEPIY
-102 ENTVLTTPAD
+102 DNTVLTTPD
-112 NASGIATELVEGVPQ
+112 GNDSGIASELDEHGVAQ

-148 DATTAADQE
+148 DVTAAGDQV
-157 GSATAAAIKSNKFVP
+157 GSATAAAIENNKFVP
-172 YTSGDSL
+172 YLSGDSL
-179 LIGFNIDGT
+179 LIGFKIDGT

-197 PTEEE
+197 PTQED
-202 IAKCGGEDNIYSAFA
+202 ITKCDGEDNIYSAFA

-237 QVLAGAES
+237 QVLDGKKTE
-245 TTDANTGVK
+245 TTDPDKAVK

-271 YKGAETTF
+271 YQGAETTF
-279 ANVSDQLIVDKYAD
+279 ENVSDQLIVDKDAD
-293 EVKEAALYKDLVVKQ
+293 SEKDAALLKELKVKQ
-308 RAASSTSLT
+308 RADRAPLT
-317 DNLVDLDPV
+317 QNLEDLAPV
-326 TPKWNNGMAMAT
+326 TPKWNNGMALAT

-344 LAIPADKYEITIN
+344 LAIPADKYDITIN
-357 LKQKVQ
+357 LQQKVQ
-363 VKGDKGHPTDPDDF
+363 VKGDKNSPIDPDDF
-377 QEKEY
+377 QIKDY
-382 TYTAD
+382 TYTAE
-387 LKNTVNPEKGF
+387 LTNTVNPGQGF

-434 PEDETFGATTTNNAY
+434 PEDETFGETTANNAY
-449 EWAEIADPTT
+449 EWAEIADPTGT
-459 TGATVEPT
+459 LGVQVEKT
-467 TYATVEAL
+467 TYATVEDL

-485 SGKIYKVGSTETD
+485 SGKIYKVGSEGS
-498 WTYYQCKVKV
+498 WKYYQCKVQV
-508 VTPAPTVKYEFDTYE
+508 VTPAPTPTVTFELTDYTAS
-523 FQEGDVVEA
+523 FQEA
-532 GEFADLDAL
+532 
-541 KDAVTADDTTEGKIY
+541 DAVAGQYADFTELENAGVATAENEGNIY
-556 KVGTSEPYSYYKV
+556 QVGTSAPYTYYRV
-569 TKHVTGA
+569 TKHTSGE

>member
-1 MIVADFRSIMKKL
+1 
-14 FLMGAVASLGLLASC
+14 MGAVASLGLLASC

-62 TGTVGAVGAENN
+62 TGTVGAVGEKEN
-74 TWAKQTVNV
+74 TWANQTVNV

-96 GEDPIY
+96 GDDPIY
-102 ENTVLTTPAD
+102 DNTVLTTPAD
-112 NASGIATELVEGVPQ
+112 NASGIATELVEGKAQ

-148 DATTAADQE
+148 NKATGIEDHE
-157 GSATAAAIKSNKFVP
+157 GTDSKVAVTSGEFVP

-179 LIGFNIDGT
+179 LIGFKIDGT

-202 IAKCGGEDNIYSAFA
+202 ITKCGGEDNIYSAFA
-217 ARRDV
+217 ARREV

-245 TTDANTGVK
+245 TTNTKTGVN

-271 YKGAETTF
+271 YQGEATTF
-279 ANVSDQLIVDKYAD
+279 ANVSDQLIVDKDAD
-293 EVKEAALYKDLVVKQ
+293 AEKDAALLKELKVMQRDGSNLNADLVALQ
-308 RAASSTSLT
+308 
-317 DNLVDLDPV
+317 PV
-326 TPKWNNGMAMAT
+326 TPKWNNGMALAT

-357 LKQKVQ
+357 LKQRVQ
-363 VKGDKGHPTDPDDF
+363 VKGDKNSPNEETDF
-377 QEKEY
+377 QDKEY

-414 EIQITTTLIPWK
+414 EIKITTTLIPWK

-434 PEDETFGATTTNNAY
+434 PEDETFGATTANNAY
-449 EWAEIADPTT
+449 EWVKLDSEP
-459 TGATVEPT
+459 TGATFEPT
-467 TYATVEAL
+467 PYATVDDL

-485 SGKIYKVGSTETD
+485 SGKIYKVGTGEPYE
-498 WTYYQCKVKV
+498 YYQCKVKV
-508 VTPAPTVKYEFDTYE
+508 VTPAPTPTVTFELTDYTTSFNEESDAIAGTYTNFSE
-523 FQEGDVVEA
+523 LEEA
-532 GEFADLDAL
+532 GVAKEENVD
-541 KDAVTADDTTEGKIY
+541 KIY
-556 KVGTSEPYSYYKV
+556 KVGTVESGYTYYKV
-569 TKHVTGA
+569 TKKTSGE

>member
-1 MIVADFRSIMKKL
+1 MKKL

-42 DGLQQI
+42 DGLQKI

-62 TGTVGAVGAENN
+62 TGTVGAVGEKEN

-112 NASGIATELVEGVPQ
+112 NASGIATELVGGVAQ

-148 DATTAADQE
+148 DVTAAAEQE
-157 GSATAAAIKSNKFVP
+157 GSENAAAIKGNKFVP

-217 ARRDV
+217 ARREV

-237 QVLAGAES
+237 QVLDGKKTE
-245 TTDANTGVK
+245 TTDPDKAVK

-271 YKGAETTF
+271 YKGAAAFE
-279 ANVSDQLIVDKYAD
+279 NVSDQLIVDKDAD
-293 EVKEAALYKDLVVKQ
+293 TEKDAALLKELEVKQ
-308 RAASSTSLT
+308 RADGAPLT
-317 DNLVDLDPV
+317 QNLEALEPV
-326 TPKWNNGMAMAT
+326 TPAWNNGMALAT

-363 VKGDKGHPTDPDDF
+363 VKGDKNHPNEATDF

-382 TYTAD
+382 KYVAD
-387 LKNTVNPEKGF
+387 LKNTVNPDKGF

-434 PEDETFGATTTNNAY
+434 PEDETFGATTANNAY
-449 EWAEIADPTT
+449 EWAALEGDPTT

-467 TYATVEAL
+467 TYATVEDL

-485 SGKIYKVGSTETD
+485 SGKIYKVGSTETG
-498 WTYYQCKVKV
+498 WTYYQCKVKAT
-508 VTPAPTVKYEFDTYE
+508 TPAPTPTVTFEFDTYT
-523 FQEGDVVEA
+523 FQEGVDTAEEPA
-532 GEFADLDAL
+532 YDTLELL
-541 KDAVTADDTTEGKIY
+541 KAAVTADATTEGKIY
-556 KVGTSEPYSYYKV
+556 KVGTSEPYTYYKV
-569 TKHVTGA
+569 TKHTSGE

>member
-1 MIVADFRSIMKKL
+1 
-14 FLMGAVASLGLLASC
+14 MGAVASLGLLASC

-62 TGTVGAVGAENN
+62 TGTVGAVGEKEN
-74 TWAKQTVNV
+74 TWANQTVNV
-83 YMLNKGTLDLAKF
+83 YMLNKGTLELAKF
-96 GEDPIY
+96 GEDTIY
-102 ENTVLTTPAD
+102 ANTVLTTPD
-112 NASGIATELVEGVPQ
+112 GNDSGIATELVDGKAQ

-148 DATTAADQE
+148 NDATDQE
-157 GSATAAAIKSNKFVP
+157 GSATAAAIENNKFVP
-172 YTSGDSL
+172 YISGDSL
-179 LIGFNIDGT
+179 LIGFKIDGT

-202 IAKCGGEDNIYSAFA
+202 IAKCGGETNIYSAYA

-271 YKGAETTF
+271 YQGEATTF
-279 ANVSDQLIVDKYAD
+279 ANVSDQLIVDKYEDPEA
-293 EVKEAALYKDLVVKQ
+293 EAALYTDLKVKQ
-308 RAASSTSLT
+308 RAKGALLT
-317 DNLVDLDPV
+317 QNLEDLTPV

-344 LAIPADKYEITIN
+344 LAIPADKYKITIN
-357 LKQKVQ
+357 LTQKVQ
-363 VKGDKGHPTDPDDF
+363 VKGDKGTSQEGDF
-377 QEKEY
+377 EEKAY
-382 TYTAD
+382 TYEAD
-387 LKNTVNPEKGF
+387 LTNTVNQGQGF
-398 EPGYSYNVT
+398 KPGYSYNVT

-414 EIQITTTLIPWK
+414 EIKITTTLIPWK

-434 PEDETFGATTTNNAY
+434 PEDETFGETTTNNAY
-449 EWAEIADPTT
+449 EWVKLDSKPA
-459 TGATVEPT
+459 GAIFEETK
-467 TYATVEAL
+467 YATVDDL
-475 KAAVAANASN
+475 KKAVAPNASN
-485 SGKIYKVGSTETD
+485 SGKIYMVGIGEPYD
-498 WTYYQCKVKV
+498 YYQCKVKV
-508 VTPAPTVKYEFDTYE
+508 VTPPAPTPTGTFELTDYTSSYNEESDHTSGEYPTLRE
-523 FQEGDVVEA
+523 LEEA
-532 GEFADLDAL
+532 G
-541 KDAVTADDTTEGKIY
+541 VTTAENEGNIY
-556 KVGTSEPYSYYKV
+556 KVGTSDPYTYYKV
-569 TKHVTGA
+569 TKHTSDE

>member
-1 MIVADFRSIMKKL
+1 
-14 FLMGAVASLGLLASC
+14 MGAVASLGLLASC

-112 NASGIATELVEGVPQ
+112 NASGIASELVGGVPQ

-148 DATTAADQE
+148 NDATGTADQE
-157 GSATAAAIKSNKFVP
+157 GTDSKVAVTSGKYVP

-179 LIGFNIDGT
+179 LIGFKIDGT

-202 IAKCGGEDNIYSAFA
+202 ITKCGGENNIYSAFA

-237 QVLAGAES
+237 QVLDGKKTE
-245 TTDANTGVK
+245 TTDPDKAVK

-271 YKGAETTF
+271 YKGAAAFE
-279 ANVSDQLIVDKYAD
+279 NVSDQLIVDKDAD
-293 EVKEAALYKDLVVKQ
+293 TEKDAALLKELKVMQ
-308 RAASSTSLT
+308 RDASSTSLT
-317 DNLVDLDPV
+317 DNLVDLQPV
-326 TPKWNNGMAMAT
+326 TPKWNNGMALAT

-344 LAIPADKYEITIN
+344 LAIPANEYEITIN

-363 VKGDKGHPTDPDDF
+363 VKGDKLNPQEGDF
-377 QEKEY
+377 EEKPY

-414 EIQITTTLIPWK
+414 EIVITTTLTPWK

-434 PEDETFGATTTNNAY
+434 PEDETFGATTANNAY
-449 EWAEIADPTT
+449 EWAALEGDPTT
-459 TGATVEPT
+459 SATVEAT
-467 TYATVEAL
+467 TYESLEAL

-485 SGKIYKVGSTETD
+485 SGKIYKVGSTETG

-508 VTPAPTVKYEFDTYE
+508 TTPAPTVKYEFDTYE

-541 KDAVTADDTTEGKIY
+541 KAAVTASETTEGKIY

-569 TKHVTGA
+569 TKHTSGE

>member
-1 MIVADFRSIMKKL
+1 
-14 FLMGAVASLGLLASC
+14 MGAVASLGLLASC

-62 TGTVGAVGAENN
+62 TGTVGAVGEKEN

-112 NASGIATELVEGVPQ
+112 NASGIATELVKNVPQ

-148 DATTAADQE
+148 DVTAAEDKE
-157 GSATAAAIKSNKFVP
+157 GSENAAAIKSNKFVP

-197 PTEEE
+197 PKQEE

-237 QVLAGAES
+237 QVLDGKKTE
-245 TTDANTGVK
+245 TTDEDKAVK

-271 YKGAETTF
+271 YQGEATTF
-279 ANVSDQLIVDKYAD
+279 ANVSDQLIVDKDAD
-293 EVKEAALYKDLVVKQ
+293 AEKDAALLKELKVMK
-308 RAASSTSLT
+308 RADGAALT
-317 DNLVDLDPV
+317 DKLVDLTPV

-357 LKQKVQ
+357 LEQKVQ
-363 VKGDKGHPTDPDDF
+363 VKGDKNSPTPDDF
-377 QEKEY
+377 QTKEY
-382 TYTAD
+382 TYNAD

-414 EIQITTTLIPWK
+414 EIQITTTLTPWK

-434 PEDETFGATTTNNAY
+434 PEDETFGATTANNAY
-449 EWAEIADPTT
+449 EWVALEGDPTL
-459 TGATVEPT
+459 TGATAEKT
-467 TYATVEAL
+467 TYESLEAL
-475 KAAVAANASN
+475 QKAVAANASN
-485 SGKIYKVGSTETD
+485 SGKIYKVGSTETG
-498 WTYYQCKVKV
+498 WTYYQCKVKA
-508 VTPAPTVKYEFDTYE
+508 TTPAPAPTVTFEFDTYT
-523 FQEGDVVEA
+523 FQEGVDTAEEPA
-532 GEFADLDAL
+532 YDTIELL
-541 KDAVTADDTTEGKIY
+541 KDAVTPSETTEGKIY
-556 KVGTSEPYSYYKV
+556 KVGTGEPYTYYKV
-569 TKHVTGA
+569 TKHTSGE

>member
-1 MIVADFRSIMKKL
+1 MKKL

-42 DGLQQI
+42 DGLQKI

-62 TGTVGAVGAENN
+62 TGTVGAVGEKEN

-202 IAKCGGEDNIYSAFA
+202 IEKCGGVDNIYSAFA

-222 QPNIKFEHLLSRLNF
+222 QPNIKFDHLLSRLNF

-271 YKGAETTF
+271 YQGAETTF

-317 DNLVDLDPV
+317 DKLVDLEPV

-434 PEDETFGATTTNNAY
+434 PEDETFGATTANKAY
-449 EWAEIADPTT
+449 EWAALAAEPA
-459 TGATVEPT
+459 GATVAT
-467 TYATVEAL
+467 TYESLEAL

-485 SGKIYKVGSTETD
+485 SGKIYKVGSTETG
-498 WTYYQCKVKV
+498 WTYYQCKVKAT
-508 VTPAPTVKYEFDTYE
+508 TPAPTPTVTFEFDTYT
-523 FQEGDVVEA
+523 FQEGVDTAEEPA
-532 GEFADLDAL
+532 YDTLELL
-541 KDAVTADDTTEGKIY
+541 KAAVTADATTEGKIY
-556 KVGTSEPYSYYKV
+556 KVGTSDPYTYYKV
-569 TKHVTGA
+569 TKHTSGE

>member
-1 MIVADFRSIMKKL
+1 
-14 FLMGAVASLGLLASC
+14 MGAVASLGLLASC

-62 TGTVGAVGAENN
+62 TGTVGAVGEKEN
-74 TWAKQTVNV
+74 TWANQTVNV

-112 NASGIATELVEGVPQ
+112 NASGIATEFVEGVAQ

-148 DATTAADQE
+148 NKATGIEEQAGTDSKVAVTNGE
-157 GSATAAAIKSNKFVP
+157 FVP
-172 YTSGDSL
+172 YISSDSL

-197 PTEEE
+197 PTAED
-202 IAKCGGEDNIYSAFA
+202 ITKCGGEDNIYSAFA

-237 QVLAGAES
+237 QVLDGKKTETKDEDKA
-245 TTDANTGVK
+245 VK

-271 YKGAETTF
+271 YKGEAAFE
-279 ANVSDQLIVDKYAD
+279 NVSDQLIVDNDAD
-293 EVKEAALYKDLVVKQ
+293 SVKDAALLKELKVMQRNGSNLNANLEDL
-308 RAASSTSLT
+308 T
-317 DNLVDLDPV
+317 PV

-357 LKQKVQ
+357 LEQKVQ
-363 VKGDKGHPTDPDDF
+363 VKGDKDNPTPDDY
-377 QEKEY
+377 QPKKY

-387 LKNTVNPEKGF
+387 LKNTVNPENGF

-434 PEDETFGATTTNNAY
+434 PEDETFGENTTNNAY
-449 EWAEIADPTT
+449 EWVKLEGDPTL
-459 TGATVEPT
+459 TGATAEKT
-467 TYATVEAL
+467 TYESFEAL

-485 SGKIYKVGSTETD
+485 SGKIYKVGSEGS
-498 WTYYQCKVKV
+498 WTYYQCKVKA
-508 VTPAPTVKYEFDTYE
+508 TTPPAPAATYTFDEYT
-523 FQEGDVVEA
+523 FQEGDAVEA
-532 GEFADLDAL
+532 TYGTKKELEDT
-541 KDAVTADDTTEGKIY
+541 VTANADTENKIY
-556 KVGTSEPYSYYKV
+556 KVGTDPDVKYYKV
-569 TKHVTGA
+569 TKHVAGA

>member
-1 MIVADFRSIMKKL
+1 
-14 FLMGAVASLGLLASC
+14 MGAVASLGLLASC

-42 DGLQQI
+42 DGLQKI

-62 TGTVGAVGAENN
+62 TGTVGAVGEKGN

-96 GEDPIY
+96 GTDPIY
-102 ENTVLTTPAD
+102 ENAVLTTPD
-112 NASGIATELVEGVPQ
+112 GNASGIATEFDGDGTTPL
-127 YKYYPTTKTAFD
+127 YKYYPTDKNAFD

-148 DATTAADQE
+148 NDTTATDQD
-157 GSATAAAIKSNKFVP
+157 GSATAAAIKNNKFVP

-179 LIGFNIDGT
+179 LIGFKIDGT

-202 IAKCGGEDNIYSAFA
+202 INKCGGETNIYSAYA

-271 YKGAETTF
+271 YQGEATTF
-279 ANVSDQLIVDKYAD
+279 ANVSDQLIVDKDAD
-293 EVKEAALYKDLVVKQ
+293 AEKDAALLKELKVMQ
-308 RAASSTSLT
+308 RDASSTSLT
-317 DNLVDLDPV
+317 DNLVDLQPV
-326 TPKWNNGMAMAT
+326 TPKWNNGMALAT

-344 LAIPADKYEITIN
+344 LAIPANEYEITIN
-357 LKQKVQ
+357 LQQKVQ

-377 QEKEY
+377 QTKDY

-387 LKNTVNPEKGF
+387 LKNTVNPDKGF

-434 PEDETFGATTTNNAY
+434 PEDETFGATTANKAY
-449 EWAEIADPTT
+449 EWALLDAEP

-467 TYATVEAL
+467 TYATVEDL

-485 SGKIYKVGSTETD
+485 SGKIYKVGSD
-498 WTYYQCKVKV
+498 GSWTYYQCKVKAT
-508 VTPAPTVKYEFDTYE
+508 TPAPTVTFEFDTYT
-523 FQEGDVVEA
+523 FQEGVDTAEEPA
-532 GEFADLDAL
+532 YDTLELL
-541 KDAVTADDTTEGKIY
+541 KAAVTADATTEGKIY
-556 KVGTSEPYSYYKV
+556 KVGTSEPYTYYKV
-569 TKHVTGA
+569 TKHASGE

>member
-1 MIVADFRSIMKKL
+1 MKKL

-62 TGTVGAVGAENN
+62 TGTVGAVGEKEN
-74 TWAKQTVNV
+74 TWANQTVNV

-96 GEDPIY
+96 GDDPIY
-102 ENTVLTTPAD
+102 DNTVLTTPAD
-112 NASGIATELVEGVPQ
+112 NASGIATELVEGKAQ

-148 DATTAADQE
+148 NKATGIEDQE
-157 GSATAAAIKSNKFVP
+157 GTDSKVAVTSGEFVP

-179 LIGFNIDGT
+179 LIGFKIDGT

-202 IAKCGGEDNIYSAFA
+202 ITKCGGEDNIYSAFA

-245 TTDANTGVK
+245 TTNTKTGVN

-271 YKGAETTF
+271 YQGEATTF
-279 ANVSDQLIVDKYAD
+279 ANVSDQLIVDKDAD
-293 EVKEAALYKDLVVKQ
+293 AEKDAALLKELKVMQRDGSNLNADLVALQ
-308 RAASSTSLT
+308 
-317 DNLVDLDPV
+317 PV
-326 TPKWNNGMAMAT
+326 TPKWNNGMALAT

-357 LKQKVQ
+357 LKQRVQ
-363 VKGDKGHPTDPDDF
+363 VKGDKNSPNEETDF
-377 QEKEY
+377 QDKEY

-434 PEDETFGATTTNNAY
+434 PEDETFGATTANKAY
-449 EWAEIADPTT
+449 EWAALAAEPA
-459 TGATVEPT
+459 GATVEPT

-485 SGKIYKVGSTETD
+485 SGKIYKVGSTETG

>member
-1 MIVADFRSIMKKL
+1 
-14 FLMGAVASLGLLASC
+14 MGAVASLGLLASC

-96 GEDPIY
+96 GDDPIY

-112 NASGIATELVEGVPQ
+112 NASGIATELVGGVPQ

-148 DATTAADQE
+148 DVTAEGDRD
-157 GSATAAAIKSNKFVP
+157 GSATAAAIKSGKFFP

-179 LIGFNIDGT
+179 LIGFQIDGT

-202 IAKCGGEDNIYSAFA
+202 MNKCGGVDNIYSAFA

-271 YKGAETTF
+271 YQGEAAFE
-279 ANVSDQLIVDKYAD
+279 NVSDQLIVDKDDDAEKD
-293 EVKEAALYKDLVVKQ
+293 AALLKELKVMQ
-308 RAASSTSLT
+308 RESTTAALT
-317 DNLVDLDPV
+317 DNLVDLKPV
-326 TPKWNNGMAMAT
+326 TPKWNNGMALAT

-344 LAIPADKYEITIN
+344 LAIPANEYEITIN
-357 LKQKVQ
+357 LQQKVQ
-363 VKGDKGHPTDPDDF
+363 VKGDKSSPVDPDDF
-377 QEKEY
+377 KTKDY

-387 LKNTVNPEKGF
+387 LKNTVNPDKGF

-434 PEDETFGATTTNNAY
+434 PEDETFGATTANNAY
-449 EWAEIADPTT
+449 EWALLDAEP

-467 TYATVEAL
+467 TYATVEDL

-485 SGKIYKVGSTETD
+485 SGKIYKVGTAETS
-498 WTYYQCKVKV
+498 WTYYQCKVKTT
-508 VTPAPTVKYEFDTYE
+508 TPAPTVTFTFEEYTLQGTDTP
-523 FQEGDVVEA
+523 EA
-532 GEFADLDAL
+532 YVFTDLDELNASG
-541 KDAVTADDTTEGKIY
+541 KNVEENEGKIY
-556 KVGTSEPYSYYKV
+556 KVGTEPDVKYYKV
-569 TKHVTGA
+569 TKHTA

>member
-1 MIVADFRSIMKKL
+1 
-14 FLMGAVASLGLLASC
+14 MGAVASLGLLASC

-83 YMLNKGTLDLAKF
+83 YMLNKGTLDVAKF

-102 ENTVLTTPAD
+102 ENTVLTTPTD
-112 NASGIATELVEGVPQ
+112 NASGIASELDEHGVAQ

-148 DATTAADQE
+148 DKTTAEDQA
-157 GSATAAAIKSNKFVP
+157 GSATAAAINSGRFVP
-172 YTSGDSL
+172 YTSEDSL
-179 LIGFNIDGT
+179 LIGFQIDGT

-202 IAKCGGEDNIYSAFA
+202 MNKCGGEENIYSAFA

-237 QVLAGAES
+237 QVLAGAKS
-245 TTDANTGVK
+245 TTDDNTGVK

-271 YKGAETTF
+271 YKGAAAFE
-279 ANVSDQLIVDKYAD
+279 NVSDQLIVDKY
-293 EVKEAALYKDLVVKQ
+293 ENPETEAALYKDLVVKQ
-308 RAASSTSLT
+308 RTTGAALT
-317 DNLVDLDPV
+317 DNLVDLKPV
-326 TPKWNNGMAMAT
+326 TPKWNNGMALAT

-344 LAIPADKYEITIN
+344 LAIPADKYDITIN
-357 LKQKVQ
+357 LQQKVQ
-363 VKGDKGHPTDPDDF
+363 VKGDKNSPVDPDDF
-377 QEKEY
+377 QTKDY
-382 TYTAD
+382 TYTAE
-387 LKNTVNPEKGF
+387 LKNTVNPDKGF

-414 EIQITTTLIPWK
+414 EIKITTTLIPWK

-449 EWAEIADPTT
+449 EWALLDAEP

-467 TYATVEAL
+467 TYATVDDL

-485 SGKIYKVGSTETD
+485 SGKIYKVGTD
-498 WTYYQCKVKV
+498 GSWTYYQCKVKAT
-508 VTPAPTVKYEFDTYE
+508 TPAPTVTFEFDTYT
-523 FQEGDVVEA
+523 FQEGVDTAEEPA
-532 GEFADLDAL
+532 YDTLELL
-541 KDAVTADDTTEGKIY
+541 KAAVTADATTEGKIY
-556 KVGTSEPYSYYKV
+556 KVGTSEPYTYYKV
-569 TKHVTGA
+569 TKHTSGE

>member
-1 MIVADFRSIMKKL
+1 MKKL

-62 TGTVGAVGAENN
+62 TGTVGAVGEKEN

-83 YMLNKGTLDLAKF
+83 YMLNKGTLDLAMF

-112 NASGIATELVEGVPQ
+112 NASGIATEFVNDVPQ

-148 DATTAADQE
+148 NDTTATDQE
-157 GSATAAAIKSNKFVP
+157 GSATAAAIKNNKFVP
-172 YTSGDSL
+172 YISSDSL

-197 PTEEE
+197 PTEGD
-202 IAKCGGEDNIYSAFA
+202 ITKCGGEENIYSAFA

-245 TTDANTGVK
+245 TTDDNTGVK

-271 YKGAETTF
+271 YKGTAAFE
-279 ANVSDQLIVDKYAD
+279 NVSDQLIVDKY
-293 EVKEAALYKDLVVKQ
+293 ENPETEAALYKDLVVKQ
-308 RAASSTSLT
+308 RTLGAPLT
-317 DNLVDLDPV
+317 QNLEALEPV
-326 TPKWNNGMAMAT
+326 TPKWNNGMALAT

-344 LAIPADKYEITIN
+344 LAIPADKYDITIN
-357 LKQKVQ
+357 LQQKVQ
-363 VKGDKGHPTDPDDF
+363 VKGDKNSPVDPDDF
-377 QEKEY
+377 QTKDY
-382 TYTAD
+382 TYTAE

-414 EIQITTTLIPWK
+414 EIKITTTLIPWK

-434 PEDETFGATTTNNAY
+434 PEDETFDATTTNNAY
-449 EWAEIADPTT
+449 EWVALEGDPTP
-459 TGATVEPT
+459 TGATAETT
-467 TYATVEAL
+467 TYESLDAL

-485 SGKIYKVGSTETD
+485 SGKIYKVGSEGS

-508 VTPAPTVKYEFDTYE
+508 VTPPAPAATYTLDEYTFQVGDAEEATYDTKE
-523 FQEGDVVEA
+523 Q
-532 GEFADLDAL
+532 LDA
-541 KDAVTADDTTEGKIY
+541 AGVATAENEGKIY
-556 KVGTSEPYSYYKV
+556 KVGTSDPYTYYKV
-569 TKHVTGA
+569 TKHTSGE

>member
-1 MIVADFRSIMKKL
+1 MKKL

-74 TWAKQTVNV
+74 KWANQTVNV

-96 GEDPIY
+96 GEEPIY
-102 ENTVLTTPAD
+102 DNTVLTTPAD
-112 NASGIATELVEGVPQ
+112 NASGIASELDEHGVAQ

-148 DATTAADQE
+148 YKTTAEDQD
-157 GSATAAAIKSNKFVP
+157 GSATAAAIQNNKFVP
-172 YTSGDSL
+172 YISVDSL

-197 PTEEE
+197 PTEED
-202 IAKCGGEDNIYSAFA
+202 ITKCGGEENIYSAFA

-245 TTDANTGVK
+245 TTDDNTGVK

-271 YKGAETTF
+271 YKGTAAFE
-279 ANVSDQLIVDKYAD
+279 NVSDQLIVDKY
-293 EVKEAALYKDLVVKQ
+293 ENPETEAALYKDLVVKQ
-308 RAASSTSLT
+308 RTLGAPLT
-317 DNLVDLDPV
+317 QNLEALEPV
-326 TPKWNNGMAMAT
+326 TPKWNNGMALAT

-344 LAIPADKYEITIN
+344 LAIPADKYDITIN
-357 LKQKVQ
+357 LQQKVQ
-363 VKGDKGHPTDPDDF
+363 VKGDKNSPVDPDDF
-377 QEKEY
+377 QTKDY
-382 TYTAD
+382 TYTAE

-414 EIQITTTLIPWK
+414 EIKITTTLIPWK

-434 PEDETFGATTTNNAY
+434 PEDETFGATTANNAY
-449 EWAEIADPTT
+449 EWAEIADPTST
-459 TGATVEPT
+459 PSVKVEET
-467 TYATVEAL
+467 TYATVDDL

-485 SGKIYKVGSTETD
+485 SGKIYKVGSEGS

-508 VTPAPTVKYEFDTYE
+508 VTPAPTPTVTYEFDTYT
-523 FQEGDVVEA
+523 FQEGVDTAEEPA
-532 GEFADLDAL
+532 YDTLELL
-541 KDAVTADDTTEGKIY
+541 KAAVTADATTEGKIY
-556 KVGTSEPYSYYKV
+556 KVGTSDPYTYYKV
-569 TKHVTGA
+569 TKHTSGE

>member
-1 MIVADFRSIMKKL
+1 MKKL

-96 GEDPIY
+96 GDDPIY

-112 NASGIATELVEGVPQ
+112 NASGIASELVGGVPQ

-148 DATTAADQE
+148 NDATGTADQE
-157 GSATAAAIKSNKFVP
+157 GTDSKVAVTSGKYVP

-179 LIGFNIDGT
+179 LIGFKIDGT

-202 IAKCGGEDNIYSAFA
+202 ITKCGGEDNIYSAFA

-271 YKGAETTF
+271 YQGEATTF
-279 ANVSDQLIVDKYAD
+279 ANVSDQLIVDKDAD
-293 EVKEAALYKDLVVKQ
+293 AEKDAALLKELKVMQ
-308 RAASSTSLT
+308 RDASSTSLT
-317 DNLVDLDPV
+317 DNLVDLQPV

-363 VKGDKGHPTDPDDF
+363 VKGDKGHTTDPDDF

-387 LKNTVNPEKGF
+387 LKNTVNPDKGF

-434 PEDETFGATTTNNAY
+434 PEDETFGATTANNAY

-459 TGATVEPT
+459 SGATVELT

-485 SGKIYKVGSTETD
+485 SGKIYKVGSD
-498 WTYYQCKVKV
+498 GSWTYYQCKVKV
-508 VTPAPTVKYEFDTYE
+508 VTPPAPAATYTFDEYTFHEGDAVEATYE
-523 FQEGDVVEA
+523 TKGELEA
-532 GEFADLDAL
+532 
-541 KDAVTADDTTEGKIY
+541 AVTANADTENKIY
-556 KVGTSEPYSYYKV
+556 KVGTTEPYTYYKV
-569 TKHVTGA
+569 TKHVAGA

>member
-1 MIVADFRSIMKKL
+1 
-14 FLMGAVASLGLLASC
+14 MGAVASLGLLASC

-62 TGTVGAVGAENN
+62 TGTVGAVGEKEN

-96 GEDPIY
+96 GDDPIY
-102 ENTVLTTPAD
+102 DNTVLTTPAD
-112 NASGIATELVEGVPQ
+112 NASGIATELVGGIAQ

-148 DATTAADQE
+148 DVTAE
-157 GSATAAAIKSNKFVP
+157 GDRDGSETAAAIKSNRFVP

-179 LIGFNIDGT
+179 LIGFQIDGT

-202 IAKCGGEDNIYSAFA
+202 MNKCGGEENIYSAFA

-237 QVLAGAES
+237 QVLDGKKTE
-245 TTDANTGVK
+245 TTDPDKAVK

-271 YKGAETTF
+271 YQGEATTF
-279 ANVSDQLIVDKYAD
+279 ENVSDQLIVDKDAD
-293 EVKEAALYKDLVVKQ
+293 EVKDAALLKELVVKQ
-308 RAASSTSLT
+308 RATGAALT
-317 DNLVDLDPV
+317 DALEALEPV
-326 TPKWNNGMAMAT
+326 TPAWNNGMAMAT

-363 VKGDKGHPTDPDDF
+363 VKGDKNSPAEGDF
-377 QEKEY
+377 EEKPY

-387 LKNTVNPEKGF
+387 LKNTVTPDKGF

-449 EWAEIADPTT
+449 EWALLDTEPI
-459 TGATVEPT
+459 GATVEPT
-467 TYATVEAL
+467 TYATVDEL

-485 SGKIYKVGSTETD
+485 SGKIYKVGSTETG
-498 WTYYQCKVKV
+498 WTYYQCKVKA
-508 VTPAPTVKYEFDTYE
+508 TTSAPTVTFEFDTYT
-523 FQEGDVVEA
+523 FQEGVDTAEEPA
-532 GEFADLDAL
+532 YDTFELL
-541 KDAVTADDTTEGKIY
+541 KAAVTADATTEGKIY
-556 KVGTSEPYSYYKV
+556 KVGTSAPYTYYKV
-569 TKHVTGA
+569 TKHTSGE